1 MNWKP
6 LGTLLSLIT
15 VMLTR
20 SSLAFKIPLFSKR
33 WNKLFCT
40 SMVDGTTIDD
50 DERIPTAYRKQKAEA
65 GHVYFVATPLGNLG
79 DITYRARDILSS
91 VDVIYAEDTR
101 NTIRLLKYLS
111 IPQKEIHSHH
121 DYNQRDS
128 IDTIVQRAREGASIA
143 VVSDAGTPGIS
154 DPGAPLAAALA
165 ENLITL
171 HPVPG
176 PSAVISAMSIAG
188 FPNSEF
194 AFFGFIPVKGSERTE
209 KLQAICDTKHS
220 AVIYEAPHRILK
232 TLNDLLQVNSA
243 MRSRYCVCCRELTKL
258 HEEIKRDS
266 IENILVWLKKQQDS
280 KEVSIFCFTYCYFV
294 IYYY

>member
-1 MNWKP
+1 MIVRLIP
-6 LGTLLSLIT
+6 AFIGLTIMLSRFSISYN
-15 VMLTR
+15 V
-20 SSLAFKIPLFSKR
+20 PLFSKR
-33 WNKLFCT
+33 WKLLCT
-40 SMVDGTTIDD
+40 SIDIATEDENMQTTF
-50 DERIPTAYRKQKAEA
+50 RRQKAEP
-65 GHVYFVATPLGNLG
+65 GHVYYVATPLGNIG
-79 DITYRARDILSS
+79 DITYRARDILST

-101 NTIRLLKYLS
+101 NTIRLLKFLS

-121 DYNQRDS
+121 DHNQRES

-165 ENLITL
+165 ENLIPI

-188 FPNSEF
+188 FTNSEF
-194 AFFGFIPVKGSERTE
+194 TFFGFVPVKGSERIE
-209 KLQAICDTKHS
+209 KLQAISDTKHT

-232 TLNDLLQVNSA
+232 TLKDLLQANPA
-243 MRSRYCVCCRELTKL
+243 MRTRSCVCCRELTKL

-266 IENILVWLKKQQDS
+266 IENILIWLQKQHDT
-280 KEVSIFCFTYCYFV
+280 KEVS
-294 IYYY
+294 